1 MLSGELA
8 ARKGPGAFILGVG
21 AKQRPLSDLKEEAL
35 QSGLGV
41 WPSQRD
47 PPPAP

>member
-8 ARKGPGAFILGVG
+8 AKKGPGTFIPGVG
-21 AKQRPLSDLKEEAL
+21 AKQGPTRDLKDEAL

-47 PPPAP
+47 PI